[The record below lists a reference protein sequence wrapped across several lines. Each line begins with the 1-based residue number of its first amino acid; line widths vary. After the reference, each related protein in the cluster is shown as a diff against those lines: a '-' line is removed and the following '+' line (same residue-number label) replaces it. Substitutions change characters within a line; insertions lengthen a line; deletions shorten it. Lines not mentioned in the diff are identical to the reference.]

1 MQEPL
6 KAEPHVVI
14 LMPVRN
20 GAVCLH
26 DQLEIIAQ
34 QSYANWSLY
43 TSDDGSTD
51 GSKDI
56 LKEFA
61 AGAGVVHVSDGPQNG
76 QTANVVALLGQASQ
90 ALAQGSWLAFA
101 DQDDVWLPTRLSR
114 GIKML
119 QGVDGPAFYCSRTI
133 IADENLEN
141 RHLSK
146 AHFKPSNFR
155 NALVQNICSA
165 NTMLLNAD
173 AAQLIQSE
181 SREVE
186 AVIAPDW
193 WIYMLITGA
202 GGQVVFDQEPSLIYR
217 QHGRNQFGGNKSL
230 MASAR
235 RMAMMMRGDYSGWV
249 DINIRSMQQSEHR
262 LSGANRQC
270 LADFARMRDGNA
282 FQRVAAFRK
291 LGLHRQSRS
300 GTFALWCAAFLGGCS
315 PRISLPI
322 AQCSPLCSPSTPLM
336 RNTGRKG
343 GRFDLGFRSPDPD
356 KARFSSCTGA
366 WLSGNP
372 HKGARGGV
380 SAGSGA

>member
-20 GAVCLH
+20 GAVYLQ
-26 DQLEIIAQ
+26 DQLESIAQ

-114 GIKML
+114 GVKML

-146 AHFKPSNFR
+146 AHFKPPNFR

-173 AAQLIQSE
+173 AAQLIQSG
-181 SREVE
+181 SGEVE

-217 QHGRNQFGGNKSL
+217 QHGRNQFGENKSL

-300 GTFALWCAAFLGGCS
+300 GTFALWCAAFLG
-315 PRISLPI
+315 R
-322 AQCSPLCSPSTPLM
+322 M
-336 RNTGRKG
+336 
-343 GRFDLGFRSPDPD
+343 
-356 KARFSSCTGA
+356 
-366 WLSGNP
+366 
-372 HKGARGGV
+372 
-380 SAGSGA
+380 